1 MLVVVLLCDD
11 EKKRR
16 WMVVMLRLSYT
27 DGPFPSLTGCRPC
40 LGPEWT
46 ELWTAGRR
54 RRGAATACRTQVGG
68 GAGTAGN
75 AMLWA
80 VSFSDWAT
88 DEGQQTVRFWGSR
101 SGEGLE
107 LALRWPPFIGQR
119 SRSRSC
125 GGLRAAAERGKKG
138 FAQRG
143 AFFSIGT
150 QDILDMVGLA
160 LPHPRAMAGTRCA
173 SSGMAVAE
181 SGPFSGWGFEQS
193 PMVVERHLVR

>member
-1 MLVVVLLCDD
+1 MDPF
-11 EKKRR
+11 
-16 WMVVMLRLSYT
+16 RLSP
-27 DGPFPSLTGCRPC
+27 DAARVLVPNGRSC
-40 LGPEWT
+40 
-46 ELWTAGRR
+46 GRR
-54 RRGAATACRTQVGG
+54 GGG
-68 GAGTAGN
+68 GAVQRRHAVRRWGGGTAGN

-107 LALRWPPFIGQR
+107 LAPRWPPFIGQR

-160 LPHPRAMAGTRCA
+160 LPHPRAMARTRCA

-181 SGPFSGWGFEQS
+181 SGPFSGWDSNKVQWWLSDIWSDEAPFS
-193 PMVVERHLVR
+193 SFSSSSLHWPSS